1 MKRLLAFLIILST
14 LKIIAQPA
22 NNNCASATNLTVNG
36 NLLCG
41 QTLAGANIQANE
53 CTVSYGG
60 GTSGASVWYSF
71 TATQAS
77 MVLNFLMTNTPGCFP
92 IISVFGPFASVAG
105 GCGTAGVFGVPCGG
119 APAYNWTTNNN
130 YQGAETSFY
139 LLSNGDSGNHPL
151 LTGLTPGSVYLIRI
165 QGASGGGFGGCGATL
180 PNFCI
185 SVATPA
191 ANSSPPNASA
201 INACGVTFTGT
212 TNGGYYNNGA
222 ENGGGFGQLDNNAG
236 TTCPSCV
243 TAGDDVNFVINNI
256 SWYTFCASSA
266 GTWNVQFSVSNCVL
280 ATPNNGAQ
288 IAVFTGTPTALT
300 QVWQSTPACG
310 GLGNGQVPSGCSVT
324 SSNFNVAA
332 GQCAYMCVDGF
343 AGDACDYS
351 IVLTN
356 VLGGC
361 NVLPVELTG
370 FTAQCVK
377 GKLVCEWETA
387 TEKNSDYFT
396 LEKSLDGVNFYPVG
410 EVKAAGNSYN
420 AKKYY
425 LVLKEA
431 FDELAYYR
439 LSETDLNGTRKTFN
453 TVAVKGCEEQKFES
467 WASGNNVN
475 ISVTSKIGGT
485 YQVELYNTEGNKV
498 ISNTQTFEKGNTTTV
513 IPVEAET
520 GVYLLKIIG
529 DQDIQTKKIFIQ
541 R

>member
-1 MKRLLAFLIILST
+1 MKRLLTYLIILSSFR
-14 LKIIAQPA
+14 IIAQPA
-22 NNNCASATNLTVNG
+22 NNNCTNATNLTVNG
-36 NLLCG
+36 ALLCA
-41 QTLAGANIQANE
+41 QSMASSNLQASE
-53 CTVSYGG
+53 CTVNYGA

-71 TATQAS
+71 TASQTS
-77 MVLNFLMTNTPGCFP
+77 MVLNFLMTNTPGCYP

-105 GCGTAGVFGVPCGG
+105 GCSTAGVFGAPCGG

-151 LTGLTPGSVYLIRI
+151 LTGLTVGGVYLIRI
-165 QGASGGGFGGCGATL
+165 QGASGGGCGATL

-191 ANSSPPNASA
+191 ANSSPPTASA

-243 TAGDDVNFVINNI
+243 TPGDDVNFVINNI

-280 ATPNNGAQ
+280 AAPNNGAQ
-288 IAVFTGTPTALT
+288 IAVFTGTTTALT
-300 QVWQSTPACG
+300 QVWQSTPSCG
-310 GLGNGQVPSGCSVT
+310 GLGNGQVPNGCSVT

-332 GQCAYMCVDGF
+332 GQCAYMAVDGF
-343 AGDACDYS
+343 AGDACNYS

-361 NVLPVELTG
+361 NVLPVELNG
-370 FTAQCVK
+370 FTAKCEK
-377 GKLVCEWETA
+377 GKIVCEWETA
-387 TEKNSDYFT
+387 TEINSDYFT
-396 LEKSLDGVNFYPVG
+396 IEKSIDGINFYPVG
-410 EVKAAGNSYN
+410 QVKAAGKSYN

-425 LVLKEA
+425 YVIKDA
-431 FDELAYYR
+431 FDDIAYYR
-439 LSETDLNGTRKTFN
+439 LSETDLNGTSKTFN
-453 TVAVKGCEEQKFES
+453 TEAVKGCEDQSFVT
-467 WASGNNVN
+467 WASGNQIN
-475 ISVTSKIGGT
+475 ISIASKFAGK
-485 YQVELYNTEGNKV
+485 YNFEVYNTSGNV
-498 ISNTQTFEKGNTTTV
+498 IMSGEQFYQPGNSTAV
-513 IPVEAET
+513 IPVDAET
-520 GVYLLKIIG
+520 GVYFLRIIG
-529 DQDIQTKKIFIQ
+529 EQDTQSKKIFIQ
-541 R
+541 K